1 MNNNDTE
8 EINKPVEEP
17 TTSEI
22 SEIDTI
28 KNTIAELEKSN
39 EFLKDQVLRKA
50 AEFDNYKK
58 RIENEIL
65 STTKYCNEDLIESLL
80 PALDDFERFLQH
92 SQEENSDN
100 PFYKGAELIYNKLL
114 KTLEQR
120 GLKILVTVGQTF
132 DVNLHDALL
141 VMPNTDLNTPPNIV
155 VKEVQKGYTLYD
167 KVIRHAKVIV
177 SGEANTIDGNQAES
191 GAD

>member
-1 MNNNDTE
+1 
-8 EINKPVEEP
+8 
-17 TTSEI
+17 
-22 SEIDTI
+22 
-28 KNTIAELEKSN
+28 
-39 EFLKDQVLRKA
+39 
-50 AEFDNYKK
+50 
-58 RIENEIL
+58 
-65 STTKYCNEDLIESLL
+65 LL
-80 PALDDFERFLQH
+80 PALDDFERFLEH

-100 PFYKGAELIYNKLL
+100 PFYKGVELIYNKLL

-120 GLKILVTVGQTF
+120 GLKILETVGQPF

-141 VMPNTDLNTPPNIV
+141 VMPNTDPNAPPNIV

-177 SGEANTIDGNQAES
+177 SGEANAINGNQTES